1 MSLFISI
8 FIGGGIGAL
17 TRYVLIEQIN
27 KSFVSS
33 FPYGTLTVNV
43 IGAFLIGLAWS
54 YFAAKINISDNLKM
68 FITIGFLGGFTTFSS
83 FNVDIFELIQNGS
96 ILISILVTLLIN
108 NLKYFDGILLFLTW
122 ADTLTVK

>member
-1 MSLFISI
+1 M
-8 FIGGGIGAL
+8 GAL

-27 KSFVSS
+27 KSFASS

-96 ILISILVTLLIN
+96 ILISILYIIGT
-108 NLKYFDGILLFLTW
+108 F
-122 ADTLTVK
+122 ALTVGAFFLGMSLLRVA

>member
-8 FIGGGIGAL
+8 FIGGGMGAL

-27 KSFVSS
+27 KSFASS

-54 YFAAKINISDNLKM
+54 YFADKINISDDN
-68 FITIGFLGGFTTFSS
+68 FIKIKCITFKEVISITG
-83 FNVDIFELIQNGS
+83 NVDLIKIDIEGAEYK
-96 ILISILVTLLIN
+96 IYRDL
-108 NLKYFDGILLFLTW
+108 LKYSDKFKEGL
-122 ADTLTVK
+122 

>member
-17 TRYVLIEQIN
+17 TRYILIEQIN

-54 YFAAKINISDNLKM
+54 YFTAKINISDNLKL

-83 FNVDIFELIQNGS
+83 FNVDVFELIQNGN
-96 ILISILVTLLIN
+96 ILISIIYIFGT
-108 NLKYFDGILLFLTW
+108 F
-122 ADTLTVK
+122 ALTVGAFFLGMSLLRIT

>member
-17 TRYVLIEQIN
+17 TRDVLIEQIN

-96 ILISILVTLLIN
+96 ILISILYIIGT
-108 NLKYFDGILLFLTW
+108 F
-122 ADTLTVK
+122 ALTVGAFFLGMSLLRVA

>member
-27 KSFVSS
+27 KSLMSS

-43 IGAFLIGLAWS
+43 IGAFLIGLVWN
-54 YFAAKINISDNLKM
+54 YFAAKINISDNLKV
-68 FITIGFLGGFTTFSS
+68 FITIGFLGSFTTFSS
-83 FNVDIFELIQNGS
+83 FNVDIFELMQNDN
-96 ILISILVTLLIN
+96 ILISIIYIIGT
-108 NLKYFDGILLFLTW
+108 F
-122 ADTLTVK
+122 ALTVGAFFLGMSLLRIT

>member
-8 FIGGGIGAL
+8 FIGGGMGAL

-54 YFAAKINISDNLKM
+54 YFTAKINISDNLKL

-83 FNVDIFELIQNGS
+83 FNVDVFELIQNGN
-96 ILISILVTLLIN
+96 ILISIIYIFGT
-108 NLKYFDGILLFLTW
+108 F
-122 ADTLTVK
+122 ALTVGAFFLGMSLLRIS

>member
-17 TRYVLIEQIN
+17 TRYILIEQIN
-27 KSFVSS
+27 KSFVNS

-96 ILISILVTLLIN
+96 ILISILYIIGT
-108 NLKYFDGILLFLTW
+108 F
-122 ADTLTVK
+122 ALTVGAFFLGMSLLRVA

>member
-17 TRYVLIEQIN
+17 ARYILIEQIN

-43 IGAFLIGLAWS
+43 IGEFLIGLAWS
-54 YFAAKINISDNLKM
+54 
-68 FITIGFLGGFTTFSS
+68 
-83 FNVDIFELIQNGS
+83 
-96 ILISILVTLLIN
+96 
-108 NLKYFDGILLFLTW
+108 
-122 ADTLTVK
+122 

>member
-1 MSLFISI
+1 M
-8 FIGGGIGAL
+8 GAL

-43 IGAFLIGLAWS
+43 IGAFLIGLAWN

-83 FNVDIFELIQNGS
+83 FNVDVFELIQNGN
-96 ILISILVTLLIN
+96 ILISIIYIIGT
-108 NLKYFDGILLFLTW
+108 F
-122 ADTLTVK
+122 TLTVGAFFLGMSLLRIT